1 MFSTRVAQIIQV
13 QVLASQRNKLKNV
26 QHTHVEVRDRTPLKL
41 TAVKTVS
48 SPPLNKFFTFALKS
62 GGGRLGYRPPKN

>member
-48 SPPLNKFFTFALKS
+48 SPS
-62 GGGRLGYRPPKN
+62 S